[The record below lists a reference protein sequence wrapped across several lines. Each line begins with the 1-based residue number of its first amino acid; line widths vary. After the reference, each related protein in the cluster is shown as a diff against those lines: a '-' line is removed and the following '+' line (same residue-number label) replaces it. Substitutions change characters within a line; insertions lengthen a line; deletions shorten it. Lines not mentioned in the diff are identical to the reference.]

1 MNVETQENKE
11 KEVMTEIEII
21 EMIEEGKTIKDCGQQ
36 ILSKNQYVLWYTL
49 QCGEGGGVEVEM

>member
-21 EMIEEGKTIKDCGQQ
+21 EMIEEGKTITNTSLK
-36 ILSKNQYVLWYTL
+36 I
-49 QCGEGGGVEVEM
+49 